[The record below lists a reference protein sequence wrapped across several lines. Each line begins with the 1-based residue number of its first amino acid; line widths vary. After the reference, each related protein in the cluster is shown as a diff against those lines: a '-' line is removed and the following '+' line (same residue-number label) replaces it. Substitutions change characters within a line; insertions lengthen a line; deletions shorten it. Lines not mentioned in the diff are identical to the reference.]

1 MAESLNSV
9 KVAFLTANSGV
20 EQVELTTPW
29 QAVKDA
35 GGRPVLIAPESGEV
49 KAFNHDT
56 EPGDSF
62 DVDVTVDAADPSD
75 YAALVLPGGT
85 TNPDALRLETAAVD
99 FVKAVARRGTPI
111 AAICHGPWTLVEA
124 GLVADRQLTSWPS
137 LRTDIT
143 NAGGTWVDVEVQ
155 TDTSGGFPLIT
166 SRNPDDLDAFCS
178 ALLGQLSGQGRRVI
192 GQT

>member
-1 MAESLNSV
+1 MADATNSFQ
-9 KVAFLTANSGV
+9 VAFLTANSGV

-29 QAVKDA
+29 QAVKGA

-49 KAFNHDT
+49 KAFNHDV

-62 DVDVTVDAADPSD
+62 AVDLTVDAADPSD

-85 TNPDALRLETAAVD
+85 TNPDALRLEKAAVD
-99 FVKAVARRGTPI
+99 FVKAVAKRGTPI

-124 GLVADRQLTSWPS
+124 GLVADRRLTSWPS

-166 SRNPDDLDAFCS
+166 SRNPGDLDAFCS
-178 ALLGQLSGQGRRVI
+178 ALLERLAG
-192 GQT
+192 